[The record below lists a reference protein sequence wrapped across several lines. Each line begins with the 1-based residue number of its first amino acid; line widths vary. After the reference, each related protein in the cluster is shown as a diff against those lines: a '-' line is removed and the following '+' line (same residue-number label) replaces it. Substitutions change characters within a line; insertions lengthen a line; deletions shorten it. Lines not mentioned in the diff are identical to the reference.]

1 MFQFFFIIGKIIIY
15 SANIYFEI
23 VGYHLFRQIEPSFK
37 FKCLDT

>member
-23 VGYHLFRQIEPSFK
+23 VGYHLLLQLISIHR
-37 FKCLDT
+37 